1 MLSDSTSKSTFQRN
15 TDPNSYRRPNG
26 PMVQNSP
33 PPFAEQGWKNS
44 SAPQQMNTEYWKNS
58 QTNGSQYATN
68 QYPANVLQTT
78 AIFHERESKLEKVNF
93 NIPSRLFWF
102 KNFF

>member
-33 PPFAEQGWKNS
+33 TFAEQGWKNPNPS
-44 SAPQQMNTEYWKNS
+44 QMSAEYWKNS
-58 QTNGSQYATN
+58 QTNGSQYAGN
-68 QYPANVLQTT
+68 QFPSNVLQTT
-78 AIFHERESKLEKVNF
+78 AIFHERESKLEKVN
-93 NIPSRLFWF
+93 L
-102 KNFF
+102 KMKK